1 MQKANSPTPAN
12 RTVLRVG
19 ALFVSMSIAL
29 AALLVLITTA
39 QAAGALST
47 AHRASVTSAPPAA
60 ANEQQTM
67 DGGEDETEIYGQL
80 ALSVTSFVGEW
91 VIDVGAEAPLTIVLG
106 PYTDVR
112 KFRNMLP
119 VPGQWLEVEGRYLED
134 GRLKAKKVRPDN
146 SVANQV
152 IVRLKATNDPDAVVQ
167 ALSTEYELSVESVLR
182 SADIYLFTTTEDEEN
197 DVNRLLTDERIEWAE
212 LNRVSRV
219 PTGSPYRTWKW
230 GDAEDSGYLNQRA
243 FEQVNLPPAAGVATG
258 AGVTVALLDTGVD
271 LQHPAFDG
279 LLVIP
284 PTSDMI
290 SDTNTPD
297 DIGPGLA
304 WGHGTHIAGIV
315 HAIAPAA
322 QLMPIRVL
330 DSQGRGNTF
339 VLAYAIEYAI
349 AQGADIINLSL
360 GADCE
365 SRILTE
371 VIASAI
377 AQNIVIVAA
386 AGNDAS
392 IAPPCPA
399 SLPGVISVAAVE
411 ETRQR
416 AEWSN
421 YGPWIMLAAPG
432 VGITS
437 TFPLG
442 YGVEI
447 TATPGYASWS
457 GTSMATPFV
466 SGAAALVLERQADF
480 LQEMSVAMRLSVYGD
495 DISQLNPQPYSV
507 GRHLNIGE
515 ALLNGLPEE
524 PEPPTENA
532 YALFLPSVTR

>member
-1 MQKANSPTPAN
+1 MQKANSPIPAN
-12 RTVLRVG
+12 RTMFRVR
-19 ALFVSMSIAL
+19 ALFGSASIAL
-29 AALLVLITTA
+29 AALLILITTT
-39 QAAGALST
+39 QAAGTLPSARHASAASALPT
-47 AHRASVTSAPPAA
+47 

-67 DGGEDETEIYGQL
+67 HGGGDETEIYGQL
-80 ALSVTSFVGEW
+80 AISVTSFVGEW
-91 VIDVGAEAPLTIVLG
+91 VVDVGAEAPLTIVLG

-112 KFRNMLP
+112 KFHNRLP
-119 VPGQWLEVEGRYLED
+119 VLGQWLKVEGRYLED

-152 IVRLKATNDPDAVVQ
+152 IVRLKTTSDPDAVVQ
-167 ALSTEYELSVESVLR
+167 ALAAEYELSVESVLR

-230 GDAEDSGYLNQRA
+230 GDAEDSDYYNQRA
-243 FEQVNLPPAAGVATG
+243 FEQVNLPPAAGAATG
-258 AGVTVALLDTGVD
+258 AGVTVAILDTGID

-290 SDTNTPD
+290 SDTNSPD

-349 AQGADIINLSL
+349 AQGADVINLSL

-365 SRILTE
+365 SRILKE
-371 VIASAI
+371 AIASAI
-377 AQNIVIVAA
+377 AQDIVIAAA
-386 AGNDAS
+386 AGNDAN
-392 IAPPCPA
+392 IVPPCPA

-421 YGPWIMLAAPG
+421 YGEWITLAAPG

-447 TATPGYASWS
+447 TATPGYAAWS

-480 LQEMSVAMRLSVYGD
+480 LQEMSIAMRLSVYGD
-495 DISQLNPQPYSV
+495 DISQLNPQPFSV
-507 GRHLNIGE
+507 GRHLNVGE

-524 PEPPTENA
+524 PEPPTEDA
-532 YALFLPSVTR
+532 FTLFLPSVTR

>member
-1 MQKANSPTPAN
+1 MQKADSPTTAN
-12 RTVLRVG
+12 RTAFRIR
-19 ALFVSMSIAL
+19 ALFGSVVIAL

-39 QAAGALST
+39 
-47 AHRASVTSAPPAA
+47 HHASATSALQAPVTD
-60 ANEQQTM
+60 QQPLHE
-67 DGGEDETEIYGQL
+67 GEEEIEIYGQL

-91 VIDVGAEAPLTIVLG
+91 VVAVDAQEPLTIVLDS
-106 PYTDVR
+106 YTDVR
-112 KFRNMLP
+112 KFRGILP
-119 VPGQWLEVEGRYLED
+119 DPGLWLKAEGRYLAD
-134 GRLKAKKVRPDN
+134 GRFKAKKVRPDS

-152 IVRLKATNDPDAVVQ
+152 IVRLKPTPEPDVVVQ
-167 ALSTEYELSVESVLR
+167 ALATEYGLFVESVLR
-182 SADIYLFTTTEDEEN
+182 SADIYLFTTSEDEED
-197 DVNRLLTDERIEWAE
+197 DVNRLLTDDRIEWVE

-230 GDAEDSGYLNQRA
+230 GDAEDSDYYNQRA
-243 FEQVNLPPAAGVATG
+243 FEQVNLPPAAGAATG
-258 AGVTVALLDTGVD
+258 AGVTVAILDTGVD
-271 LQHPAFDG
+271 LQHPTFDG
-279 LLVIP
+279 LLVIL

-290 SDTNTPD
+290 SDTNAPD

-304 WGHGTHIAGIV
+304 WGHGTHIAGVV

-339 VLAYAIEYAI
+339 VLAYAIEQAI

-365 SRILTE
+365 SRILKE
-371 VIASAI
+371 VIASAA
-377 AQNIVIVAA
+377 AQDIVIAAA

-392 IAPPCPA
+392 IVPTCPA

-416 AEWSN
+416 AGWSN
-421 YGPWIMLAAPG
+421 YGEWIMLAAPG

-466 SGAAALVLERQADF
+466 SGAAALLLERQADF
-480 LQEMSVAMRLSVYGD
+480 LQEMSVATRLAVYGD
-495 DISQLNPQPYSV
+495 NIGQLNPRPFSV
-507 GRHLNIGE
+507 GRHLNVGD
-515 ALLNGLPEE
+515 ALLSDLPEE
-524 PEPPTENA
+524 PEPPDETA
-532 YALFLPSVTR
+532 FTLFLPSVTR

>member
-1 MQKANSPTPAN
+1 M
-12 RTVLRVG
+12 
-19 ALFVSMSIAL
+19 
-29 AALLVLITTA
+29 
-39 QAAGALST
+39 
-47 AHRASVTSAPPAA
+47 
-60 ANEQQTM
+60 
-67 DGGEDETEIYGQL
+67 
-80 ALSVTSFVGEW
+80 
-91 VIDVGAEAPLTIVLG
+91 
-106 PYTDVR
+106 
-112 KFRNMLP
+112 
-119 VPGQWLEVEGRYLED
+119 
-134 GRLKAKKVRPDN
+134 
-146 SVANQV
+146 
-152 IVRLKATNDPDAVVQ
+152 
-167 ALSTEYELSVESVLR
+167 
-182 SADIYLFTTTEDEEN
+182 
-197 DVNRLLTDERIEWAE
+197 
-212 LNRVSRV
+212 
-219 PTGSPYRTWKW
+219 
-230 GDAEDSGYLNQRA
+230 
-243 FEQVNLPPAAGVATG
+243 NLPPAAGAATG
-258 AGVTVALLDTGVD
+258 AGVTVAILDTGVD

-279 LLVIP
+279 LLVIL

-290 SDTNTPD
+290 SDTNSPD

-349 AQGADIINLSL
+349 AQGADVINLSL

-365 SRILTE
+365 SRILKE

-377 AQNIVIVAA
+377 AQDIVIAAA
-386 AGNDAS
+386 AGNDAN
-392 IAPPCPA
+392 IVPPCPA

-421 YGPWIMLAAPG
+421 YGEWITLAAPG

-447 TATPGYASWS
+447 TATPGYAAWS

-480 LQEMSVAMRLSVYGD
+480 LQEMSIAMRLSVYGD
-495 DISQLNPQPYSV
+495 DISQLNPQPFSV
-507 GRHLNIGE
+507 GRHLNVGE

-524 PEPPTENA
+524 PEPPTGDA
-532 YALFLPSVTR
+532 FTLFLPSVTR